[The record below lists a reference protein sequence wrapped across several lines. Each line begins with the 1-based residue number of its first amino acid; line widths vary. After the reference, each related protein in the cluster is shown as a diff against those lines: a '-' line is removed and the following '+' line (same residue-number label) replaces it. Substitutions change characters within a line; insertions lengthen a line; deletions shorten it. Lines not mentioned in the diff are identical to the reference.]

1 MVLSSTSGNDA
12 GLVEDSAAAV
22 LLQAC
27 LGWGKMESTVYE
39 ETGGKQAEDFY
50 CYSSGT
56 SYGLSAEVKRLLR
69 DTRGITALYEWQ
81 DRCLCSPALHLL
93 YSLPTSGGKTLV
105 AEILILQQVLQRGKD
120 LLFLFPF
127 VSIVQEK
134 SPQLTAL
141 PEPVG
146 FEVEE
151 YASSKGRL
159 LPRKR
164 RDKRVLYV
172 TTNERGPVQSILVSP
187 ASNP

>member
-1 MVLSSTSGNDA
+1 M
-12 GLVEDSAAAV
+12 
-22 LLQAC
+22 
-27 LGWGKMESTVYE
+27 
-39 ETGGKQAEDFY
+39 
-50 CYSSGT
+50 
-56 SYGLSAEVKRLLR
+56 
-69 DTRGITALYEWQ
+69 
-81 DRCLCSPALHLL
+81 
-93 YSLPTSGGKTLV
+93 

-134 SPQLTAL
+134 SRQLTAL
-141 PEPVG
+141 PEPLG

-172 TTNERGPVQSILVSP
+172 ATNERGPVQSILVSP

>member
-27 LGWGKMESTVYE
+27 LGWGKMESMVYE

-50 CYSSGT
+50 CNSSGT

-93 YSLPTSGGKTLV
+93 YSLPTRCCREGRTCYFSF
-105 AEILILQQVLQRGKD
+105 
-120 LLFLFPF
+120 LLCPLC
-127 VSIVQEK
+127 
-134 SPQLTAL
+134 
-141 PEPVG
+141 
-146 FEVEE
+146 
-151 YASSKGRL
+151 
-159 LPRKR
+159 R
-164 RDKRVLYV
+164 RSLR
-172 TTNERGPVQSILVSP
+172 S
-187 ASNP
+187 